1 MPPDPTDA
9 APKAAP
15 ADPAAAP
22 GGRSLSDQH
31 KNSVKAWIK
40 KLRLALQDDLQAQ
53 VTRLGFRRDGK
64 HTPGEKLSLPP
75 ADLAIR
81 QRLAALIEHDTASEG
96 NHPKRGFDAVVREL
110 TYTLVN
116 RLVGIK
122 VMEARGLLYL
132 PTPGQPGAEAE
143 PTEVLTLQPDQER
156 SRFLRDFVAA
166 GGSRYKY
173 DDDAE
178 EALLRDG
185 LTAAFDALY
194 DDLGPLFRPDH
205 DYACIWPSHAA
216 LANAIRIINTGLVP
230 DAYRAPDFLGWVYQF
245 FNVDE
250 KDRVRGE
257 NKGTPRSPYELSVI
271 NQFYTP
277 SWVVKVLTDNTLGRL
292 WIQMHPDSA
301 LGASGPVPLP
311 HDRSADYPVLANY
324 LIPRTG
330 EKIRFRLVDENGD
343 SHSFKRVRDIR
354 LLDPACGTMH
364 FGQYAFGLFL
374 RMYQEEIEHAGQPG
388 WPAEP
393 SVADPAD
400 IPAAILEHNLF
411 GIDIDPRAIQI
422 ATLSLL
428 FTAKEA
434 AQKLGRRPDAMRVK
448 PRNLVVAHA
457 VKVDEAELR
466 ALVEEVVSFISEDS
480 LRETLCNDLSDG
492 LLKILCYMGEL
503 GGLVKVE
510 ENVTKILEK
519 WVDERL
525 KADGY
530 KRPTNVAETNN
541 QMNLGG
547 LLAHDAS
554 EQTKRALAALDNI
567 ESEAHRIRQELL
579 SGLECVAS
587 EAANTPRQRLFAED
601 TARGLRLLELLGQYY
616 DVILMNPPYGSFT
629 KLENA
634 AEDKKFKAEL
644 KAMYPCGYQDIYA
657 AFVERATQI
666 IEPEG
671 YIGALVSSTF
681 KTHVSHSKFRT
692 EILLKRNPL
701 VAMLDLGFG
710 ILDGATVEA
719 AALVLRGGAL

>member
-1 MPPDPTDA
+1 MPAASPSSDP
-9 APKAAP
+9 
-15 ADPAAAP
+15 PAAAQ
-22 GGRSLSDQH
+22 GGQFLTDQL
-31 KNSVKAWIK
+31 KNDVKPWIK
-40 KLRLALQDDLQAQ
+40 KLRLALQDDFQAQ

-64 HTPGEKLSLPP
+64 HTPEEKLSLPA

-81 QRLAALIEHDTASEG
+81 QRLAALIEHDTKSEAD
-96 NHPKRGFDAVVREL
+96 PKRGFDAVVREL

-122 VMEARGLLYL
+122 IMEARGLLYL
-132 PTPGQPGAEAE
+132 PTPGQPNVEAE
-143 PTEVLTLQPDQER
+143 PTEVLTPQPGQER
-156 SRFLRDFVAA
+156 SRFLRDFLAA

-178 EALLRDG
+178 QALLRDG
-185 LTAAFDALY
+185 LTSAFDALY

-216 LANAIRIINTGLVP
+216 LANAIRLINTGLSAN
-230 DAYRAPDFLGWVYQF
+230 AYLHRDFLGWVYQF

-257 NKGTPRSPYELSVI
+257 NKGIPRSPYELSVI

-277 SWVVKVLTDNTLGRL
+277 SWVVKVLVDNTLGRL
-292 WIQMHPDSA
+292 WLQMHPDSVLKA
-301 LGASGPVPLP
+301 KGPVPLP
-311 HDRSADYPVLANY
+311 QDRPPDYPVLADY

-330 EKIRFRLVDENGD
+330 EKIRFRMMDENGVI
-343 SHSFKRVRDIR
+343 HTFKRVRDIK

-364 FGQYAFGLFL
+364 FGQYAFGLFH
-374 RMYQEEIEHAGQPG
+374 RMYEEEIANAGKPG
-388 WPAEP
+388 WPVEP

-400 IPAAILEHNLF
+400 IPAAILENNLH

-422 ATLSLL
+422 ASLSLL

-434 AQKLGRRPDAMRVK
+434 AKRHGRRPDSVKVK

-457 VKVDEAELR
+457 VQIDEAQLR
-466 ALVEEVVSFISEDS
+466 ALVERAGSSLGEPK
-480 LRETLCNDLSDG
+480 LREKLFAALWGNLR
-492 LLKILCYMGEL
+492 YVGEL
-503 GGLVKVE
+503 GGLVQVQE
-510 ENVTKILEK
+510 GVTRVLDE
-519 WVDERL
+519 WVDAQAKEKGLTKLLKTEEKVKAQLQLPGVATEAVSERS
-525 KADGY
+525 A
-530 KRPTNVAETNN
+530 
-541 QMNLGG
+541 QMELQRS
-547 LLAHDAS
+547 LL
-554 EQTKRALAALDNI
+554 EEEAL
-567 ESEAHRIRQELL
+567 RIRQELL
-579 SGLECVAS
+579 AGLERVAS
-587 EAANTPRQRLFAED
+587 ATSSDPRQRLFAED

-616 DVILMNPPYGSFT
+616 DAILMNPPYGSFT

-634 AEDKKFKAEL
+634 ADDKKFKAEL

-657 AFVERATQI
+657 AFIERATQI

-681 KTHVSHSKFRT
+681 KTHVSHAKFRT
-692 EILLKRNPL
+692 DILLKRHPL
-701 VAMLDLGFG
+701 VSMLDLGFG

-719 AALVLRGGAL
+719 AALILRGTAP

>member
-1 MPPDPTDA
+1 MPIDSPFSDPPA
-9 APKAAP
+9 GAP
-15 ADPAAAP
+15 AVAQ

-31 KNSVKAWIK
+31 KDAVKAWIK
-40 KLRLALQDDLQAQ
+40 KLRLALQDDFQAQ

-64 HTPGEKLSLPP
+64 HTPEEKLALPE
-75 ADLAIR
+75 ADLVIR
-81 QRLAALIEHDTASEG
+81 RRLAALIEHDTKSEG
-96 NHPKRGFDAVVREL
+96 DPKRGFDAVVREL

-132 PTPGQPGAEAE
+132 PTPGQPDSEAE
-143 PTEVLTLQPDQER
+143 PTEVLTPQPGQER
-156 SRFLRDFVAA
+156 SRFLRDFLAA

-178 EALLRDG
+178 QALLRDG
-185 LTAAFDALY
+185 LTAAFNALY

-216 LANAIRIINTGLVP
+216 LANAIRLINTGLTF
-230 DAYRAPDFLGWVYQF
+230 DAYQAPDFLGWVYQF

-277 SWVVKVLTDNTLGRL
+277 SWVVKVLVDNTLGRL
-292 WIQMHPDSA
+292 WLQMHPDSTLKA
-301 LGASGPVPLP
+301 NGPVPLP
-311 HDRSADYPVLANY
+311 QDRPADYPVLADY

-330 EKIRFRLVDENGD
+330 EKIRFRLVDENGEI
-343 SHSFKRVRDIR
+343 HTFKRARDIK

-374 RMYQEEIEHAGQPG
+374 RMYEEEIDNAGKPG

-393 SVADPAD
+393 SVAHKAD
-400 IPAAILEHNLF
+400 IPAAILENNLH

-422 ATLSLL
+422 ASLSLL

-434 AQKLGRRPDAMRVK
+434 AKRYGRRPDSVKVK

-457 VKVDEAELR
+457 VQVDESQLH
-466 ALVEEVVSFISEDS
+466 ALVERAGSSLGEPK
-480 LRETLCNDLSDG
+480 LREKLFAALWGNLR
-492 LLKILCYMGEL
+492 YVGEL
-503 GGLVKVE
+503 GGLVQVQEGVTRVLDEWVE
-510 ENVTKILEK
+510 AQAKEKGLTKLLPATEKKKDQLHFGELVSEVVREKAGQMELQRSLLE
-519 WVDERL
+519 E
-525 KADGY
+525 
-530 KRPTNVAETNN
+530 E
-541 QMNLGG
+541 
-547 LLAHDAS
+547 
-554 EQTKRALAALDNI
+554 AL
-567 ESEAHRIRQELL
+567 RIRQELL
-579 SGLECVAS
+579 AGLERVAS
-587 EAANTPRQRLFAED
+587 ATSSEPRQRIFAED

-616 DVILMNPPYGSFT
+616 DAILMNPPYGSFT
-629 KLENA
+629 KLAEA
-634 AEDKKFKAEL
+634 KEDKTFKDDL
-644 KAMYPCGYQDIYA
+644 KKMYPCGYQDIYA
-657 AFVERATQI
+657 AFIERATQI

-681 KTHVSHSKFRT
+681 KTNVGHAKFRT
-692 EILLKRNPL
+692 QILLKRNPL
-701 VAMLDLGFG
+701 VSMLDLGFG

-719 AALVLRGGAL
+719 AALVLRGGPL

>member
-1 MPPDPTDA
+1 M
-9 APKAAP
+9 P
-15 ADPAAAP
+15 ADTPSSNPSAGAAAAQ

-31 KNSVKAWIK
+31 KDAVKAWIK
-40 KLRLALQDDLQAQ
+40 KLRLALQDDFQAQ
-53 VTRLGFRRDGK
+53 VTRLGFRRDGH
-64 HTPGEKLSLPP
+64 HTPEEKLALPA

-81 QRLAALIEHDTASEG
+81 QRLAALIEHDTKIEAD
-96 NHPKRGFDAVVREL
+96 PKRGFDAVVREL

-143 PTEVLTLQPDQER
+143 PTEVLTPQPGQER
-156 SRFLRDFVAA
+156 SRFLRDFLAS

-173 DDDAE
+173 EDDAE

-185 LTAAFDALY
+185 LTAAFNALY
-194 DDLGPLFRPDH
+194 EDLGPLFRPDH

-216 LANAIRIINTGLVP
+216 LANAIRLINTGLTFE
-230 DAYRAPDFLGWVYQF
+230 AYKAPDFLGWVYQF

-277 SWVVKVLTDNTLGRL
+277 SWVVKVLVDNTLGRL
-292 WIQMHPDSA
+292 WLQMHPESVLKA
-301 LGASGPVPLP
+301 KGPVPLP
-311 HDRSADYPVLANY
+311 QDRPADYPVLADY

-330 EKIRFRLVDENGD
+330 EKIRFRLVDENGEI
-343 SHSFKRVRDIR
+343 HTFKRVRDIK

-374 RMYQEEIEHAGQPG
+374 RMYEEEIENAGKPG

-393 SVADPAD
+393 SVAHKAD
-400 IPAAILEHNLF
+400 IPAAILENNLH

-422 ATLSLL
+422 ASLSLL

-434 AQKLGRRPDAMRVK
+434 AKRYGRRPDSVKVK

-457 VKVDEAELR
+457 VQVDESQLR
-466 ALVEEVVSFISEDS
+466 ALVERAGSSLGEPK
-480 LRETLCNDLSDG
+480 LREKLFAALWGNLR
-492 LLKILCYMGEL
+492 YVGEL
-503 GGLVKVE
+503 GGLVQVQE
-510 ENVTKILEK
+510 GVTRVLDE
-519 WVDERL
+519 WVDAQAKEKGLTKMLPATEKKKDQLHFGELVSEVVRD
-525 KADGY
+525 KAG
-530 KRPTNVAETNN
+530 
-541 QMNLGG
+541 QMELQRSLLEEEALRIRHE
-547 LLAHDAS
+547 LLAGIERIAS
-554 EQTKRALAALDNI
+554 EPSN
-567 ESEAHRIRQELL
+567 
-579 SGLECVAS
+579 
-587 EAANTPRQRLFAED
+587 NPRQRLFAED

-616 DVILMNPPYGSFT
+616 DAILMNPPYGSFT
-629 KLENA
+629 KLGNPA
-634 AEDKKFKAEL
+634 DDKKFKAEL
-644 KAMYPCGYQDIYA
+644 KVMYPCGYQDIYA
-657 AFVERATQI
+657 AFIERATQI

-681 KTHVSHSKFRT
+681 KTHVSHAKFRT
-692 EILLKRNPL
+692 DILLKRHPL
-701 VAMLDLGFG
+701 VSMLDLGFG

-719 AALVLRGGAL
+719 AALILRGTAP

>member
-1 MPPDPTDA
+1 MPSASSASDPSAGT
-9 APKAAP
+9 
-15 ADPAAAP
+15 PAATQ

-31 KNSVKAWIK
+31 KDAVKAWIK
-40 KLRLALQDDLQAQ
+40 KLRLALQDDFQAQ

-64 HTPGEKLSLPP
+64 HTPEEKLSLPA

-81 QRLAALIEHDTASEG
+81 QRLAALIEHDTKSEG
-96 NHPKRGFDAVVREL
+96 DPKRGFDAVVREL

-122 VMEARGLLYL
+122 VMESRGLLYL
-132 PTPGQPGAEAE
+132 PTPGQPDSEAE
-143 PTEVLTLQPDQER
+143 PTEVLTPQPGQER
-156 SRFLRDFVAA
+156 SRFLRDFLAA

-173 DDDAE
+173 EDDAE

-185 LTAAFDALY
+185 LTAAFNALY
-194 DDLGPLFRPDH
+194 EDLGPLFRPDH

-216 LANAIRIINTGLVP
+216 LANAIRLINTGLTF
-230 DAYRAPDFLGWVYQF
+230 DAYKAPDFLGWVYQF

-277 SWVVKVLTDNTLGRL
+277 SWVVKVLVDNTLGRL
-292 WIQMHPDSA
+292 WLQMHPESVLKA
-301 LGASGPVPLP
+301 KSPVPLP
-311 HDRSADYPVLANY
+311 QDRPDELVLADY

-343 SHSFKRVRDIR
+343 IHTFKLVRDIK

-374 RMYQEEIEHAGQPG
+374 RMYEEEIENAGKPG

-393 SVADPAD
+393 SIAHKAD
-400 IPAAILEHNLF
+400 IPAAILENNLH

-422 ATLSLL
+422 ASLSLL

-434 AQKLGRRPDAMRVK
+434 AKRYGSRPDSVKVK

-457 VKVDEAELR
+457 VQVDESQLR
-466 ALVEEVVSFISEDS
+466 ALVERAGSSLGEPK
-480 LRETLCNDLSDG
+480 LREKLFSALWGNLR
-492 LLKILCYMGEL
+492 YVGEL
-503 GGLVKVE
+503 GGLVQVQE
-510 ENVTKILEK
+510 GVTRVLDE
-519 WVDERL
+519 WVDAQAKEKGLTKLLKTEEKVKAQLQLPGVATEAVSER
-525 KADGY
+525 AG
-530 KRPTNVAETNN
+530 
-541 QMNLGG
+541 QMEL
-547 LLAHDAS
+547 
-554 EQTKRALAALDNI
+554 QRALL
-567 ESEAHRIRQELL
+567 EEEAFRIRQELL
-579 SGLECVAS
+579 TGLERVAS
-587 EAANTPRQRLFAED
+587 ATSSDPRQRLFAED

-616 DVILMNPPYGSFT
+616 DAILMNPPYGSFT

-634 AEDKKFKAEL
+634 ADDKKFKAEL

-657 AFVERATQI
+657 AFIERATQI

-681 KTHVSHSKFRT
+681 KTHVSHAKFRT
-692 EILLKRNPL
+692 DILLKRHPL
-701 VAMLDLGFG
+701 VSMLDLGFG

-719 AALVLRGGAL
+719 AALILRGTAP

>member
-1 MPPDPTDA
+1 MPPASPKSDSA
-9 APKAAP
+9 ASAN
-15 ADPAAAP
+15 AP

-31 KNSVKAWIK
+31 KDSVKAWIK
-40 KLRLALQDDLQAQ
+40 KLRLALQDDFQAQ

-64 HTPGEKLSLPP
+64 HTPEEKLSLPP

-81 QRLAALIEHDTASEG
+81 QRLAALIEHDTVSEG
-96 NHPKRGFDAVVREL
+96 DPKRGFDAVIREL

-122 VMEARGLLYL
+122 IMEARGLLYL
-132 PTPGQPGAEAE
+132 PTPGQSGAESE

-194 DDLGPLFRPDH
+194 EDLGPLFRPDH

-216 LANAIRIINTGLVP
+216 LANAIRIINTGLIF

-301 LGASGPVPLP
+301 LKAKGPVPLP
-311 HDRSADYPVLANY
+311 QDRPADYPALADY

-330 EKIRFRLVDENGD
+330 EKIRFRLIDENGD
-343 SHSFKRVRDIR
+343 SHSFKRVRDIK

-364 FGQYAFGLFL
+364 FGQYAFGLFQV
-374 RMYQEEIEHAGQPG
+374 MYEEEIKYAGEPG

-393 SVADPAD
+393 SVADLAD
-400 IPAAILEHNLF
+400 IPTAILENNLH

-422 ATLSLL
+422 SSLSLL

-434 AQKLGRRPDAMRVK
+434 AQKLGRRPDAVKVK

-466 ALVEEVVSFISEDS
+466 ALVERAGSSLGEPK
-480 LRETLCNDLSDG
+480 LREKLFAALWGNLR
-492 LLKILCYMGEL
+492 YVGEL
-503 GGLVKVE
+503 GGLVQVQE
-510 ENVTKILEK
+510 GVTRVLDE
-519 WVDERL
+519 WVDAQAKEKGLTKLLPAIEKKKDQLHFGELVSEVVRD
-525 KADGY
+525 KAGQQELQ
-530 KRPTNVAETNN
+530 RT
-541 QMNLGG
+541 
-547 LLAHDAS
+547 LLED
-554 EQTKRALAALDNI
+554 EAL
-567 ESEAHRIRQELL
+567 RIRGELL
-579 SGLECVAS
+579 SGLERVAT
-587 EAANTPRQRLFAED
+587 ETANNPRQRLFAED
-601 TARGLRLLELLGQYY
+601 TARGLRLLELLGQAY

-629 KLENA
+629 KLNNTA
-634 AEDKKFKAEL
+634 DDKAFKKEL
-644 KAMYPCGYQDIYA
+644 KEMYPCGYQDIYA
-657 AFVERATQI
+657 AFIERATQI

-681 KTHVSHSKFRT
+681 KTNVGHTKFRQQ
-692 EILLKRNPL
+692 ILLKRNPL
-701 VAMLDLGFG
+701 VSMLDLGFG

>member
-1 MPPDPTDA
+1 MPDPAHSTSN
-9 APKAAP
+9 
-15 ADPAAAP
+15 AAP
-22 GGRSLSDQH
+22 GAAQDGRSLSDQH
-31 KNSVKAWIK
+31 KDAVKAWIK
-40 KLRLALQDDLQAQ
+40 KLRLALQDDFQAQ
-53 VTRLGFRRDGK
+53 VMRLGFRRDGN
-64 HTPGEKLSLPP
+64 HTPEEKLTLPA

-81 QRLAALIEHDTASEG
+81 QRLDALIRHDTKSEG
-96 NHPKRGFDAVVREL
+96 DAKRGFDAVVREL

-132 PTPGQPGAEAE
+132 PTPGQPDSEAE
-143 PTEVLTLQPDQER
+143 PTEVLTPQPGQER
-156 SRFLRDFVAA
+156 SRFLRDFLAA

-173 DDDAE
+173 EDDAE
-178 EALLRDG
+178 EALLRDAF
-185 LTAAFDALY
+185 TAAFDALY
-194 DDLGPLFRPDH
+194 GDLGPLFRPDH

-216 LANAIRIINTGLVP
+216 LANAIRLINTGLTF
-230 DAYRAPDFLGWVYQF
+230 DAYKAPDFLGWVYQF

-277 SWVVKVLTDNTLGRL
+277 SWVVKVLVDNTLGRL
-292 WIQMHPDSA
+292 WLQMHPESA
-301 LGASGPVPLP
+301 LKAKGPVPMP
-311 HDRSADYPVLANY
+311 QDRPADYPVLADY

-330 EKIRFRLVDENGD
+330 EKIRFRLVDENGEI
-343 SHSFKRVRDIR
+343 HTFKRVRDIK

-374 RMYQEEIEHAGQPG
+374 RMYEEEIENAGKPG

-393 SVADPAD
+393 SVANKAD
-400 IPAAILEHNLF
+400 IPAAILENNLH

-422 ATLSLL
+422 ASLSLL

-434 AQKLGRRPDAMRVK
+434 AKRYGRRPDSVKVK

-457 VKVDEAELR
+457 VQVDENQLR
-466 ALVEEVVSFISEDS
+466 ALVERAGSSLGEPK
-480 LRETLCNDLSDG
+480 LREKLFAALWGNLR
-492 LLKILCYMGEL
+492 YVGEL
-503 GGLVKVE
+503 GGLVQVQE
-510 ENVTKILEK
+510 GVTRVLDE
-519 WVDERL
+519 WVDAQAKEKGLTKLL
-525 KADGY
+525 KTEEKVKAQLQLPGMVTAAVGEKAAQQELQRSLLEDEAL
-530 KRPTNVAETNN
+530 RIREE
-541 QMNLGG
+541 
-547 LLAHDAS
+547 LLA
-554 EQTKRALAALDNI
+554 
-567 ESEAHRIRQELL
+567 
-579 SGLECVAS
+579 GLERVAS
-587 EAANTPRQRLFAED
+587 ATSSDPRQRLFAED

-616 DVILMNPPYGSFT
+616 DAILMNPPYGSFT

-634 AEDKKFKAEL
+634 ADDKKFKAEL

-657 AFVERATQI
+657 AFIERATQI

-681 KTHVSHSKFRT
+681 KTNIGHAKLRQQL
-692 EILLKRNPL
+692 LLKRNPM

-719 AALVLRGGAL
+719 AALVMRGGAL

>member
-1 MPPDPTDA
+1 M
-9 APKAAP
+9 P
-15 ADPAAAP
+15 ADLPSSKSPAGAAATQ

-31 KNSVKAWIK
+31 KDAVKAWIK
-40 KLRLALQDDLQAQ
+40 KLRLALQDDFQAQ
-53 VTRLGFRRDGK
+53 VTRLGFRRDGH
-64 HTPGEKLSLPP
+64 HTPEDKLSLPA

-81 QRLAALIEHDTASEG
+81 QRLAALIEHDTKSEG
-96 NHPKRGFDAVVREL
+96 DPKRGFDAVVREL

-143 PTEVLTLQPDQER
+143 PTEVLTPQPGQER
-156 SRFLRDFVAA
+156 SRFLRDFLAT

-173 DDDAE
+173 EDDAE

-185 LTAAFDALY
+185 LTAAFDALH

-205 DYACIWPSHAA
+205 DYASIWPSHAA
-216 LANAIRIINTGLVP
+216 LANAIRLINTGLTA
-230 DAYRAPDFLGWVYQF
+230 DAYKAPDFLGWVYQF

-292 WIQMHPDSA
+292 WLQMHPDSA
-301 LGASGPVPLP
+301 LKANGPVPLP
-311 HDRSADYPVLANY
+311 HERPGDLVLADY

-330 EKIRFRLVDENGD
+330 EKIRFRLVDENGEV
-343 SHSFKRVRDIR
+343 HSFKRVRDIR

-393 SVADPAD
+393 SVTDPAD
-400 IPAAILEHNLF
+400 IPAAILEHNLH

-422 ATLSLL
+422 ASLSLL

-448 PRNLVVAHA
+448 PRNLVIAHA
-457 VKVDEAELR
+457 VKVDEEELR
-466 ALVEEVVSFISEDS
+466 ALVTRAGSALGEPK
-480 LRETLCNDLSDG
+480 LREKLFQALWGNLRY
-492 LLKILCYMGEL
+492 IGEL
-503 GGLVKVE
+503 GGLVQVQEGVTRVLDEWVE
-510 ENVTKILEK
+510 AQAEEKGLTKLLKTE
-519 WVDERL
+519 ERV
-525 KADGY
+525 KAQLQLPG
-530 KRPTNVAETNN
+530 VV
-541 QMNLGG
+541 
-547 LLAHDAS
+547 S
-554 EQTKRALAALDNI
+554 EAVEAKAAQQELKRALLEEEAL
-567 ESEAHRIRQELL
+567 RIRDELL
-579 SGLECVAS
+579 SGIEKVARES
-587 EAANTPRQRLFAED
+587 SKNPRQRLFAED
-601 TARGLRLLELLGQYY
+601 TARGLRLLELLGQAY

-629 KLENA
+629 KLADA

-657 AFVERATQI
+657 AFIERATQI
-666 IEPEG
+666 VEHEG

-681 KTHVSHSKFRT
+681 KTHVSHTRFRQ
-692 EILLKRNPL
+692 ELLLKRNPL
-701 VAMLDLGFG
+701 VSMLDLGFG

-719 AALVLRGGAL
+719 AALILRGGAL

>member
-1 MPPDPTDA
+1 MPDPTTSASTAAQA
-9 APKAAP
+9 APP
-15 ADPAAAP
+15 S
-22 GGRSLSDQH
+22 GRSLTDRH
-31 KNSVKAWIK
+31 KDAVKTWIK
-40 KLRLALQDDLQAQ
+40 KVRLNLQDDFQAQ
-53 VTRLGFRRDGK
+53 VTRLGFQRDGK
-64 HTPGEKLSLPP
+64 HMPLEKLSLPE
-75 ADLAIR
+75 ADLVLH
-81 QRLAALIEHDTASEG
+81 QRLAALIEHDTKSEAD
-96 NHPKRGFDAVVREL
+96 PKRGFDAVVREL
-110 TYTLVN
+110 TYTLIN

-122 VMEARGLLYL
+122 VMEARKLLYL
-132 PTPGQPGAEAE
+132 PPPGQPDAPAEE
-143 PTEVLTLQPDQER
+143 TEVLIPQPGQAY
-156 SRFLRDFVAA
+156 SRYLRDFRAT

-173 DDDAE
+173 EDDAE

-185 LTAAFDALY
+185 LTAAFAALH
-194 DDLGPLFRPDH
+194 DDLGPLFSPDH

-216 LANAIRIINTGLVP
+216 LAFTIRQINEGLDP

-292 WIQMHPDSA
+292 WLQMHPDSA
-301 LGASGPVPLP
+301 LKATGPVPLP
-311 HDRSADYPVLANY
+311 HERPADRILADY

-330 EKIRFRLVDENGD
+330 EKIRFRLVDENGQI
-343 SHSFKRVRDIR
+343 HTFKRVRDIR

-388 WPAEP
+388 WPDEP

-400 IPAAILEHNLF
+400 IPAAILEHNLH

-434 AQKLGRRPDAMRVK
+434 AQRLGRRPDAMRVK
-448 PRNLVVAHA
+448 PRNLVIAHA
-457 VKVDEAELR
+457 VKVDEEELR
-466 ALVEEVVSFISEDS
+466 ALVERAGASLGEPK
-480 LRETLCNDLSDG
+480 LREKLFQALWGNLRY
-492 LLKILCYMGEL
+492 IGEL
-503 GGLVKVE
+503 GGLVQVQEGVTRVLDEWVEAQAEEKGLTKLLKTEEKV
-510 ENVTKILEK
+510 
-519 WVDERL
+519 
-525 KADGY
+525 KAQLQLPGV
-530 KRPTNVAETNN
+530 VAEAVGAKAA
-541 QMNLGG
+541 QQEL
-547 LLAHDAS
+547 
-554 EQTKRALAALDNI
+554 KRALL
-567 ESEAHRIRQELL
+567 EEEARRIRDELL
-579 SGLECVAS
+579 TGIEKVAR
-587 EAANTPRQRLFAED
+587 EASKNPRQRLFAED
-601 TARGLRLLELLGQYY
+601 TARGLRLLELLGQFY

-629 KLENA
+629 KLADA

-657 AFVERATQI
+657 AFIERATQI
-666 IEPEG
+666 VEHEG

-681 KTHVSHSKFRT
+681 KTHVSHTRFRQ
-692 EILLKRNPL
+692 ELLLKRNPL
-701 VAMLDLGFG
+701 VSMLDLGFG

-719 AALVLRGGAL
+719 AGLILRGGAL

>member
-1 MPPDPTDA
+1 MPPASSASDPSA
-9 APKAAP
+9 GAP
-15 ADPAAAP
+15 AATQ

-31 KNSVKAWIK
+31 KDAVKAWIK
-40 KLRLALQDDLQAQ
+40 KLRLALQDDFQAQ

-64 HTPGEKLSLPP
+64 HTPEEKLSLPA

-81 QRLAALIEHDTASEG
+81 QRLAALIEHDTKSEG
-96 NHPKRGFDAVVREL
+96 DPRRGFDAVVREL

-132 PTPGQPGAEAE
+132 PTPGQPDSEAE
-143 PTEVLTLQPDQER
+143 PTEVLTPQPGQER
-156 SRFLRDFVAA
+156 SRFLRDFLAA

-173 DDDAE
+173 EDDAE

-185 LTAAFDALY
+185 LTAAFNALY
-194 DDLGPLFRPDH
+194 EDLGPLFRPDH

-216 LANAIRIINTGLVP
+216 LANAIRLINTGLTF
-230 DAYRAPDFLGWVYQF
+230 DAYKAPDLLGWVYQF

-277 SWVVKVLTDNTLGRL
+277 SWVVKVLVDNTLGRL
-292 WIQMHPDSA
+292 WLQMHPESVLKA
-301 LGASGPVPLP
+301 KGPVPLP
-311 HDRSADYPVLANY
+311 QDRPADYPVLADY

-330 EKIRFRLVDENGD
+330 EKIRFRLVDENGEI
-343 SHSFKRVRDIR
+343 HTFKRVRDIK

-364 FGQYAFGLFL
+364 FGQYAFGLFH
-374 RMYQEEIEHAGQPG
+374 RMYEEEIANAGKPG

-400 IPAAILEHNLF
+400 IPAAILENNLH

-422 ATLSLL
+422 ASLSLL

-434 AQKLGRRPDAMRVK
+434 AKRHGRRPDSVKVK

-457 VKVDEAELR
+457 VQIDEAQLR
-466 ALVEEVVSFISEDS
+466 ALVERAGSGLGEPK
-480 LRETLCNDLSDG
+480 LREKLFAALWGNLR
-492 LLKILCYMGEL
+492 YVGEL
-503 GGLVKVE
+503 GGLVQVQE
-510 ENVTKILEK
+510 GVTRVLDE
-519 WVDERL
+519 WVDAQAKEKGLTKLLKTEEKVKAQLQLPGVATEAVSER
-525 KADGY
+525 AG
-530 KRPTNVAETNN
+530 
-541 QMNLGG
+541 QMELQRS
-547 LLAHDAS
+547 LL
-554 EQTKRALAALDNI
+554 EEEAL
-567 ESEAHRIRQELL
+567 RIRQELL
-579 SGLECVAS
+579 AGLERVAS
-587 EAANTPRQRLFAED
+587 ATSSDPRQRLFAED

-616 DVILMNPPYGSFT
+616 DAILMNPPYGSFT

-634 AEDKKFKAEL
+634 ADDKKFKAEL

-657 AFVERATQI
+657 AFIERATQI

-681 KTHVSHSKFRT
+681 KTHVSHAKFRT
-692 EILLKRNPL
+692 DILLKRHPL
-701 VAMLDLGFG
+701 VSMLDLGPG

-719 AALVLRGGAL
+719 AALILRGTAP

>member
-1 MPPDPTDA
+1 MPAVPSTSNPPTG
-9 APKAAP
+9 
-15 ADPAAAP
+15 PAATGQGA
-22 GGRSLSDQH
+22 RSLSDLH
-31 KNSVKAWIK
+31 KEAVKAWIK
-40 KLRLALQDDLQAQ
+40 KLRLSLQDDLQAQ

-64 HTPGEKLSLPP
+64 HTPEEKLALPE
-75 ADLAIR
+75 ADLVIR
-81 QRLAALIEHDTASEG
+81 RRLAALIEHDTKSEAD
-96 NHPKRGFDAVVREL
+96 PKRGFDAVVREL

-122 VMEARGLLYL
+122 VMEVRGLLYL
-132 PTPGQPGAEAE
+132 STPVHPDSE
-143 PTEVLTLQPDQER
+143 PSETKVITPDEGLER
-156 SRFLRDFVAA
+156 SIFLSDFRAA

-178 EALLRDG
+178 QALLRDG
-185 LTAAFDALY
+185 LTAAFNALY

-216 LANAIRIINTGLVP
+216 LANAIRLINTGISF
-230 DAYRAPDFLGWVYQF
+230 DAYKAPDFLGWVYQF

-277 SWVVKVLTDNTLGRL
+277 SWVVKVLVDNTLGRL
-292 WIQMHPDSA
+292 WLQMHPDSTLKA
-301 LGASGPVPLP
+301 NGPVPLP
-311 HDRSADYPVLANY
+311 QDRPDDLVLADY

-330 EKIRFRLVDENGD
+330 EKIRFRLVDENGEI
-343 SHSFKRVRDIR
+343 HTFKRARDIK

-374 RMYQEEIEHAGQPG
+374 RMYEEEIENAGKPG

-393 SVADPAD
+393 SVAHKAD
-400 IPAAILEHNLF
+400 IPAAILENNLH

-422 ATLSLL
+422 ASLSLL

-434 AQKLGRRPDAMRVK
+434 AKRYGRRPDSVKVK

-457 VKVDEAELR
+457 VKVDEEELR
-466 ALVEEVVSFISEDS
+466 AIVERVGAS
-480 LRETLCNDLSDG
+480 LEEPDLSKKLFDA
-492 LLKILCYMGEL
+492 LWVNLRYIGEL
-503 GGLVKVE
+503 GGLVQVQEGLSRVLDDWIEAK
-510 ENVTKILEK
+510 LEK
-519 WVDERL
+519 
-525 KADGY
+525 AGH
-530 KRPTNVAETNN
+530 KRPTNVTEKGK

-554 EQTKRALAALDNI
+554 EQAKRSADAFKRFEEEAL
-567 ESEAHRIRQELL
+567 RIRLELL
-579 SGLECVAS
+579 AGLERVAS
-587 EAANTPRQRLFAED
+587 ATSSDPRQRLFAED

-616 DVILMNPPYGSFT
+616 DAILMNPPYGSFT
-629 KLENA
+629 KLENTA
-634 AEDKKFKAEL
+634 DDKKFKAEL
-644 KAMYPCGYQDIYA
+644 KVMYPCGYQDIYA
-657 AFVERATQI
+657 AFIERATQI

-681 KTHVSHSKFRT
+681 KTNVGHAKFRT
-692 EILLKRNPL
+692 QILLKRNPL
-701 VAMLDLGFG
+701 VSMLDLGFG

-719 AALVLRGGAL
+719 AALVLRGGPL

>member
-1 MPPDPTDA
+1 M
-9 APKAAP
+9 AP
-15 ADPAAAP
+15 ASSKSDNSATGTSAP
-22 GGRSLSDQH
+22 GGRSLSDQQ
-31 KNSVKAWIK
+31 KDAVKAWIK
-40 KLRLALQDDLQAQ
+40 KLRLALQDDFQAQ

-64 HTPGEKLSLPP
+64 HTPEEKLSLPP
-75 ADLAIR
+75 TDLAIR
-81 QRLAALIEHDTASEG
+81 KQLAALIEHDTKSEG
-96 NHPKRGFDAVVREL
+96 DPKRGFDAVVREL

-122 VMEARGLLYL
+122 VMEARRLLYL
-132 PTPGQPGAEAE
+132 PTPGKQAAPAEE
-143 PTEVLTLQPDQER
+143 TEVLTPQPGQER
-156 SRFLRDFVAA
+156 SRFLRDFLAA

-173 DDDAE
+173 EDDAE

-185 LTAAFDALY
+185 LTAAFNALY
-194 DDLGPLFRPDH
+194 EDLGPLFRPDH

-216 LANAIRIINTGLVP
+216 LANAIRIINTGLVM
-230 DAYRAPDFLGWVYQF
+230 DAYKAPDFLGWVYKF

-277 SWVVKVLTDNTLGRL
+277 SWVVKVLVDNTLGRL
-292 WIQMHPDSA
+292 WVQMHPDSA
-301 LGASGPVPLP
+301 LKATGPVPLP
-311 HDRSADYPVLANY
+311 HERPADYPALADY

-330 EKIRFRLVDENGD
+330 EKIRFRLVDENGEI
-343 SHSFKRVRDIR
+343 HSFKRARDIR

-393 SVADPAD
+393 SVAHQAD
-400 IPAAILEHNLF
+400 IPAAILENNLH

-448 PRNLVVAHA
+448 PRNLVIAHA
-457 VKVDEAELR
+457 VKVDEEELR
-466 ALVEEVVSFISEDS
+466 ALVTRAGSALGETK
-480 LRETLCNDLSDG
+480 LREKLFAALWGNLR
-492 LLKILCYMGEL
+492 YVGEL
-503 GGLVKVE
+503 GGLVQVQEGVTRVLDEWVEAQAEEKGLKKLLKTEEKVKTQLQLPGV
-510 ENVTKILEK
+510 VTEAVGEK
-519 WVDERL
+519 AAQQEL
-525 KADGY
+525 
-530 KRPTNVAETNN
+530 
-541 QMNLGG
+541 Q
-547 LLAHDAS
+547 
-554 EQTKRALAALDNI
+554 RALLEEEAL
-567 ESEAHRIRQELL
+567 RIRDELL
-579 SGLECVAS
+579 SGIEKVAR
-587 EAANTPRQRLFAED
+587 EASNNPRQRLFAED

-629 KLENA
+629 KIDNA

-657 AFVERATQI
+657 AFIERATQL
-666 IEPEG
+666 IEHEG

-681 KTHVSHSKFRT
+681 KTHVSHTRFRQ
-692 EILLKRNPL
+692 ELLLKRNPL

-719 AALVLRGGAL
+719 AALILRGGAL

>member
-1 MPPDPTDA
+1 MPIDSPSSDPPA
-9 APKAAP
+9 GAP
-15 ADPAAAP
+15 AVPQ

-31 KNSVKAWIK
+31 KDAVKAWIK
-40 KLRLALQDDLQAQ
+40 KLRLALQDDFQAQ

-64 HTPGEKLSLPP
+64 HTPEEKLSLPA

-81 QRLAALIEHDTASEG
+81 QRLAALIEHDTKSEG
-96 NHPKRGFDAVVREL
+96 KEHPKRGFDAVVREL

-122 VMEARGLLYL
+122 IMEARGLLYL
-132 PTPGQPGAEAE
+132 PTPGQPNAEAE
-143 PTEVLTLQPDQER
+143 PTEVLTPQPGQER
-156 SRFLRDFVAA
+156 SRFLRDFLAA

-173 DDDAE
+173 EDDAE
-178 EALLRDG
+178 QALLRDG
-185 LTAAFDALY
+185 LTSAFNALY

-216 LANAIRIINTGLVP
+216 LANAIRLINDIKLIP
-230 DAYRAPDFLGWVYQF
+230 FDAYKAPDFLGWVYQF

-277 SWVVKVLTDNTLGRL
+277 SWVVKVLVDNTLGRL
-292 WIQMHPDSA
+292 WLQMHPDSA
-301 LGASGPVPLP
+301 LKALGPVPLP
-311 HDRSADYPVLANY
+311 HDRPPDYPVLADY

-330 EKIRFRLVDENGD
+330 EKIRFRLVDEKGD
-343 SHSFKRVRDIR
+343 SHTFKPVRDIK

-364 FGQYAFGLFL
+364 FGQYAFGLFH
-374 RMYQEEIEHAGQPG
+374 RMYEEEFANAGKPG

-400 IPAAILEHNLF
+400 IPVAILENNLH

-422 ATLSLL
+422 ASLSLL

-434 AQKLGRRPDAMRVK
+434 AKRYDRRPDSVKVK
-448 PRNLVVAHA
+448 PRNLVVAQA
-457 VKVDEAELR
+457 VQIDEAQLR
-466 ALVEEVVSFISEDS
+466 ALVERAGSSLGEPK
-480 LRETLCNDLSDG
+480 LREKLFSALWGNLR
-492 LLKILCYMGEL
+492 YVGEL
-503 GGLVKVE
+503 GGLVQVKEGVT
-510 ENVTKILEK
+510 NVLDE
-519 WVDERL
+519 WVDAQA
-525 KADGY
+525 KA
-530 KRPTNVAETNN
+530 K
-541 QMNLGG
+541 G
-547 LLAHDAS
+547 LTKLLPATEKKKDQLHFGELVS
-554 EQTKRALAALDNI
+554 EVVRDKAGQQELQRSLLED
-567 ESEAHRIRQELL
+567 EARRIRQDLL
-579 SGLECVAS
+579 SGLEQVAS
-587 EAANTPRQRLFAED
+587 AASNDPRQRLFAED
-601 TARGLRLLELLGQYY
+601 TARGLRLLDLLGQYY
-616 DVILMNPPYGSFT
+616 DVIVMNPPYGSFT

-634 AEDKKFKAEL
+634 ADDKKLKAEL

-657 AFVERATQI
+657 AFIERATQM

-681 KTHVSHSKFRT
+681 KTNVGHAKFRT
-692 EILLKRNPL
+692 QILLKRNPL
-701 VAMLDLGFG
+701 VSMLDLGFG

-719 AALVLRGGAL
+719 AALILRGGPL